1 VLSPDAVPK
10 NWLEA
15 DDGPKAAPTPMRDPD
30 HWPMPVPP
38 QPKVVDPL
46 LQDCSRVVGFA
57 TGEAPEYSEAVAKE
71 WLALYRFVTG
81 VDAPSR
87 DERIVAA
94 EEHGRALERARICEI
109 IDGRKAHW
117 LRRMFANE
125 SAAAR
130 AAELQWVADK
140 IDPPE
145 LPAVAALRAQE
156 AA

>member
-1 VLSPDAVPK
+1 VLSPDAAPK
-10 NWLEA
+10 RWLEA
-15 DDGPKAAPTPMRDPD
+15 DDGPRS
-30 HWPMPVPP
+30 VPP
-38 QPKVVDPL
+38 QKSIDPL
-46 LQDCSRVVGFA
+46 LQDASRVLGFA
-57 TGEAPEYSEAVAKE
+57 VGADAAYCEASAKE
-71 WLALYRFVTG
+71 WLALYRFVSGHDTP
-81 VDAPSR
+81 DR

-94 EEHGRALERARICEI
+94 EEHGRSLERDRILDLI
-109 IDGRKAHW
+109 RNRQAHW

-130 AAELQWVADK
+130 AAELQWVVDK